1 MPNAQD
7 IVNEFASLIVGQS
20 QLPQGDPRQAYITI
34 ANICLE
40 EFVGSTLYAYEKGLL
55 PAKDEGQFKE
65 GSEFTPLHEVKG
77 E

>member
-1 MPNAQD
+1 MPNTQD
-7 IVNEFASLIVGQS
+7 VVNEFAALIVGQAH
-20 QLPQGDPRQAYITI
+20 LPEGDPRQSYITI

-55 PAKDEGQFKE
+55 PTKDEGQFKE
-65 GSEFTPLHEVKG
+65 GSEFTSLHEVK